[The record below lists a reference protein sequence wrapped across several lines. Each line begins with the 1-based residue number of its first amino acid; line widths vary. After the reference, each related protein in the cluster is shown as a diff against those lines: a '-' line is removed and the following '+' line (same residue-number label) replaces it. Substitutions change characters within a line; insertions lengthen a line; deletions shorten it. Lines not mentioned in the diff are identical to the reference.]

1 MKAITVFTGESAVSN
16 ISSFFFSLFWIKVV
30 LRTGSIGF
38 FLVLDRCL
46 TACSVEE
53 KKVCQAVPGK
63 KKIGLFVLIHI
74 NVPYIFN
81 LMSLS
86 FIFPSFFGFMYIT
99 LCLHCY
105 DHNVYSFLSTA
116 SQ

>member
-1 MKAITVFTGESAVSN
+1 MPSCT
-16 ISSFFFSLFWIKVV
+16 W
-30 LRTGSIGF
+30 
-38 FLVLDRCL
+38 
-46 TACSVEE
+46 
-53 KKVCQAVPGK
+53 K

-74 NVPYIFN
+74 NLPYIFN

-105 DHNVYSFLSTA
+105 DHNVYSFIFVNGLAVESVTDPYELLCTTFPVRVA
-116 SQ
+116 QIWKNKGC